1 MSEHEQENLNNGVS
15 NKGVSDSANQ
25 NLKDLSND
33 KSLEK
38 INTITTPVAPKQ
50 NDFSE
55 LAAAVKHLEQMKQL
69 ASVFVKGGLCPI
81 KKEEDVI
88 IAIITG
94 NQLGLP
100 YTTSINNIFP
110 INGKPGMS
118 AHLIRALLLQN
129 GIVFNKDYDFEP
141 MYQYYEGDL
150 DANGKLVARKIE
162 VAGKDKPQPIL
173 RGVATLDKIDETKYV
188 AGRVEVDRVTQY
200 TFTRMLKQANGE
212 FKEIK
217 VVSSFKMSEANT
229 AGLLGKDNW
238 KNYPVRMCDARA
250 FTAGAREIASDIIF
264 GMYSINELADT
275 YDIPYTITD
284 TLEEAIIQDAVIVK

>member
-1 MSEHEQENLNNGVS
+1 MSEHEQKNLNSGVN
-15 NKGVSDSANQ
+15 NKGVSDSATQ
-25 NLKDLSND
+25 NLNDLSKD

-129 GIVFNKDYDFEP
+129 GIVFNKD
-141 MYQYYEGDL
+141 MVLGQC
-150 DANGKLVARKIE
+150 NNIK
-162 VAGKDKPQPIL
+162 
-173 RGVATLDKIDETKYV
+173 
-188 AGRVEVDRVTQY
+188 EVD
-200 TFTRMLKQANGE
+200 
-212 FKEIK
+212 
-217 VVSSFKMSEANT
+217 
-229 AGLLGKDNW
+229 
-238 KNYPVRMCDARA
+238 
-250 FTAGAREIASDIIF
+250 
-264 GMYSINELADT
+264 
-275 YDIPYTITD
+275 
-284 TLEEAIIQDAVIVK
+284 

>member
-1 MSEHEQENLNNGVS
+1 MKH
-15 NKGVSDSANQ
+15 
-25 NLKDLSND
+25 

-150 DANGKLVARKIE
+150 DANGKLVARKI
-162 VAGKDKPQPIL
+162 G
-173 RGVATLDKIDETKYV
+173 RSDKIEELVKDAVLNRWVKD
-188 AGRVEVDRVTQY
+188 GKKIHQDG
-200 TFTRMLKQANGE
+200 KS
-212 FKEIK
+212 
-217 VVSSFKMSEANT
+217 VVS
-229 AGLLGKDNW
+229 
-238 KNYPVRMCDARA
+238 
-250 FTAGAREIASDIIF
+250 
-264 GMYSINELADT
+264 
-275 YDIPYTITD
+275 
-284 TLEEAIIQDAVIVK
+284 

>member
-1 MSEHEQENLNNGVS
+1 MSENEQENLNNGVID
-15 NKGVSDSANQ
+15 KGVSDGVEQKLN
-25 NLKDLSND
+25 DLEQD
-33 KSLEK
+33 KSLQK
-38 INTITTPVAPKQ
+38 VNTISTPVAPKQ
-50 NDFSE
+50 DDFSG
-55 LAAAVKHLEQMKQL
+55 LASAVKHLEQMKQL
-69 ASVFVKGGLCPI
+69 AGVFVKGGLCPI

-141 MYQYYEGDL
+141 MYQYYEGEL
-150 DANGKLVARKIE
+150 DANGKLIAKKIE
-162 VAGKDKPQPIL
+162 VAGKEKPQPIL
-173 RGVATLDKIDETKYV
+173 RGVAPIDKIDETKHV
-188 AGRVEVDRVTQY
+188 AGRVEVDRITQY

-212 FKEIK
+212 YEKIK

-284 TLEEAIIQDAVIVK
+284 TLEESVIQEAVIMK

>member
-1 MSEHEQENLNNGVS
+1 MSEHEQPNLNNEGVIKGSS
-15 NKGVSDSANQ
+15 NGGNEALNA
-25 NLKDLSND
+25 LS
-33 KSLEK
+33 KEKALEP
-38 INTITTPVAPKQ
+38 INTLTTPSAPTKD
-50 NDFSE
+50 DFAGI
-55 LAAAVKHLEQMKQL
+55 AAAVKHLEAMKQL

-284 TLEEAIIQDAVIVK
+284 TLEEAIVQDAVIVK

>member
-1 MSEHEQENLNNGVS
+1 
-15 NKGVSDSANQ
+15 
-25 NLKDLSND
+25 
-33 KSLEK
+33 
-38 INTITTPVAPKQ
+38 
-50 NDFSE
+50 
-55 LAAAVKHLEQMKQL
+55 MKQL

-150 DANGKLVARKIE
+150 DANGKLV
-162 VAGKDKPQPIL
+162 
-173 RGVATLDKIDETKYV
+173 
-188 AGRVEVDRVTQY
+188 
-200 TFTRMLKQANGE
+200 
-212 FKEIK
+212 
-217 VVSSFKMSEANT
+217 SEA
-229 AGLLGKDNW
+229 
-238 KNYPVRMCDARA
+238 
-250 FTAGAREIASDIIF
+250 
-264 GMYSINELADT
+264 ELMA
-275 YDIPYTITD
+275 
-284 TLEEAIIQDAVIVK
+284 QIVKVK